1 VFLSSIKLRRGLHSS
16 KFKEKNAVGRTEESL
31 VDLLSPISRL
41 LVLGAIGI
49 DEFIRAAKR
58 AYLRAAIDVIVPA
71 GRRLSAS
78 RLSVVTGMTRKEV
91 SALLNYSK
99 HEERHVIRRS
109 GQQRALRVLG
119 GWLADP
125 RFQAQDGR
133 PAELSLSGKK
143 LTFRQLVKLYGGDV
157 TPNAVLRELER
168 MGVVEL
174 TSNGALRLIRRRNE
188 RNLRPD
194 YQLSELGKFFGDY
207 VLAVAPSSSESSF
220 FGFKDAVVPSSG
232 EAAAFISTFSRRAT
246 ALLEG
251 FEQWAAGHEEI
262 KAFDRDSPSAKRVGI
277 GFYLVNTDLR
287 ASTRSAAATNVR
299 RRTRIEKRRK

>member
-1 VFLSSIKLRRGLHSS
+1 MHSS
-16 KFKEKNAVGRTEESL
+16 KFKATNSVRRTEESL

-99 HEERHVIRRS
+99 REERHAIRRS

-125 RFQAQDGR
+125 RFQAQGGR

-143 LTFRQLVKLYGGDV
+143 TTFRQLVKLYGGDV

-174 TSNGALRLIRRRNE
+174 TSNGVLRLSRRRNE
-188 RNLRPD
+188 RDLKPD
-194 YQLSELGKFFGDY
+194 YQLSELAKFLGDY
-207 VLAVAPSSSESSF
+207 ILAAAPSNSKSSF

-232 EAAAFISTFSRRAT
+232 EAAAFISTFSRRAA
-246 ALLEG
+246 ALLDG
-251 FEQWAAGHEEI
+251 FEQWSAGQEETR
-262 KAFDRDSPSAKRVGI
+262 AFDRDSHSAKRVGI
-277 GFYLVNTDLR
+277 GFYLINTDLR
-287 ASTRSAAATNVR
+287 ASTRSAAVANTGGL
-299 RRTRIEKRRK
+299 TRKKKRRK